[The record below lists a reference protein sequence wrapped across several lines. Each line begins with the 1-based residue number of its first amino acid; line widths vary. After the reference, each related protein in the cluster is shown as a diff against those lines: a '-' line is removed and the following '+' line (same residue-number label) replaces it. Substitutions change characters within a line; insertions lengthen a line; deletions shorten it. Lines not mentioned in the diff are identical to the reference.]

1 MIYFTLASKR
11 DLTNYLY
18 IIITRHNPVEFIQRE
33 EQDMASGVNEG
44 GIGFPTRFLKHLF
57 MFSLGPIIVRSYP
70 PPWILKN
77 GIFRVFIKN
86 NWKINLYTP
95 PPSFS
100 RLEEDENVHAR
111 SNFSQIPIILKY
123 YFADFSA

>member
-33 EQDMASGVNEG
+33 EQDMASSVNEG
-44 GIGFPTRFLKHLF
+44 GIGFPTRFLKHLLI
-57 MFSLGPIIVRSYP
+57 FSLEPKIVRPSP
-70 PPWILKN
+70 PPCILKN

-86 NWKINLYTP
+86 N
-95 PPSFS
+95 
-100 RLEEDENVHAR
+100 
-111 SNFSQIPIILKY
+111 
-123 YFADFSA
+123 